1 MKKWIA
7 AISLF
12 LIFPVSV
19 FAKDLTV
26 AVAANLQ
33 VLMDELVMTF
43 EKESGSSVDVVIGSS
58 GNLTAQIENGAP
70 FDVFMS
76 ADMSYPEALFDKG
89 LALEKPKVYVY
100 GLLVFWTSK
109 PLDLSRPLGE
119 VLEDP
124 SLKKIALANP
134 KTAPYGRQAVNTMKT
149 LNVYLDT
156 RTKLVYGE
164 NISQTNQFILSGAAD
179 GGFTSKS
186 SVVDDSVKD
195 KGRWVEV
202 DASLYEPIAQGV
214 VVLAYAGKHNPQAAQ
229 AFYRFLFSE
238 NAAAIFKKYG
248 YRLPS

>member
-1 MKKWIA
+1 MKKWITT
-7 AISLF
+7 ILLIF
-12 LIFPVSV
+12 IFPVSV

-26 AVAANLQ
+26 AAAANLQ
-33 VLMDELVMTF
+33 VLMDELVTTF
-43 EKESGSSVDVVIGSS
+43 EKESGATVDVVIGSS
-58 GNLTAQIENGAP
+58 GSLTAQIANGAP

-76 ADMSYPEALFDKG
+76 ADMSYPEVLFKKG
-89 LALEKPKVYVY
+89 LAAEEPKVYVY

-109 PLDLSRPLGE
+109 SLDLSRPLGD

-124 SLKKIALANP
+124 SLKKIALVNP
-134 KTAPYGRQAVNTMKT
+134 KTAPYGRQTVNALKS
-149 LNVYLDT
+149 LNIYLHV
-156 RTKLVYGE
+156 RPKLVYGE
-164 NISQTNQFILSGAAD
+164 NITQANQFILSGAAD

-214 VVLAYAGKHNPQAAQ
+214 VVLAHAGKHDPQVAE

-238 NAAAIFKKYG
+238 SAAGIFKKYG
-248 YRLPS
+248 YRIPA